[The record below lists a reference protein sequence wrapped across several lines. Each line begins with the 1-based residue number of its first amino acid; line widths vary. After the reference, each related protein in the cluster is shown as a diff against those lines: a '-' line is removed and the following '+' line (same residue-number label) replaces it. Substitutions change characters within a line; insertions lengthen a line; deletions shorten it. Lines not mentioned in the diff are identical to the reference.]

1 MWRDR
6 QISMTALT
14 IKGGRMALNVTR
26 SAGMLVLAVY
36 LIIIGLVG
44 LLQVPVPL
52 MATAVLALV
61 AGILIL
67 IGR

>member
-1 MWRDR
+1 
-6 QISMTALT
+6 
-14 IKGGRMALNVTR
+14 MALNVTR

-44 LLQVPVPL
+44 LLQLAVPM
-52 MATAVLALV
+52 MATAVLALL

-67 IGR
+67 VGR

>member
-1 MWRDR
+1 
-6 QISMTALT
+6 
-14 IKGGRMALNVTR
+14 MALNVTR

-44 LLQVPVPL
+44 LTHLAVPL
-52 MATAVLALV
+52 MVTAVLALV
-61 AGILIL
+61 AGVLIL

>member
-1 MWRDR
+1 
-6 QISMTALT
+6 
-14 IKGGRMALNVTR
+14 MALNVTR
-26 SAGMLVLAVY
+26 SAGLLVLAVY

>member
-1 MWRDR
+1 
-6 QISMTALT
+6 
-14 IKGGRMALNVTR
+14 MALNVTR

-44 LLQVPVPL
+44 LLQLAVPM
-52 MATAVLALV
+52 MATAALALV

-67 IGR
+67 VGR